1 MSLRF
6 FFLIFVFFI
15 VGKAY
20 CQDNNEKKIDISTQ
34 SYIDRINKNIY
45 LTKLENEKLF
55 ALKKNLTKKLK
66 LVEDKY
72 KNHFKLN
79 DEILK
84 LKIEFSKLVVEEFG
98 KQKGLQIIEL
108 SKIIKGSYSIKS
120 KPQTLNNKITN

>member
-1 MSLRF
+1 M
-6 FFLIFVFFI
+6 
-15 VGKAY
+15 K
-20 CQDNNEKKIDISTQ
+20 KKIDISTQ
-34 SYIDRINKNIY
+34 SYIDIINKNIY